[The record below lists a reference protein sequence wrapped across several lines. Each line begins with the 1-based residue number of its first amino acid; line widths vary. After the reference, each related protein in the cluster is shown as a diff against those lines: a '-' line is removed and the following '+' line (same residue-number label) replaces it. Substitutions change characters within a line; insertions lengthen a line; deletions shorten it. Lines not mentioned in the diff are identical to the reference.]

1 MDRPLDQLVAVV
13 EDLHLEGAGV
23 EAREEE
29 PTLLL
34 LRQPPVP
41 LRPLLQLLLLR
52 LPRLPPVLQHEFPR
66 IYSIVQTASAPPAA
80 AYELAH

>member
-13 EDLHLEGAGV
+13 EDLHLEGVGV
-23 EAREEE
+23 EPREEE
-29 PTLLL
+29 LTLLL
-34 LRQPPVP
+34 LCQPLVP

-52 LPRLPPVLQHEFPR
+52 LLRLPPALQHEFSS
-66 IYSIVQTASAPPAA
+66 IYLIVQTASAAPAT